1 MQDTKPQEEGKLE
14 IDRYERIYIILA
26 AAMLGV
32 FFAALIAGAIIYGV
46 RLPTASAFI
55 NPILIDETEFANPGL
70 RDMGDGNYEVYIV
83 AHMWAYEVGT
93 TEKTA
98 VGLPILRVP
107 EGAKVTFNIT
117 SRDVQHGFYIE
128 HHNVNLQIL
137 PGHIASQTVTFSERG
152 TYHVICHEYC
162 GRGHQT
168 MGMVIIVEPAD
179 GA

>member
-1 MQDTKPQEEGKLE
+1 MEESKQVHEEKLE
-14 IDRYERIYIILA
+14 IDRYERTYMILA

-32 FFAALIAGAIIYGV
+32 FFAALVAGAIIYGV
-46 RLPTASAFI
+46 HLPTAVGFI

-70 RDMGDGNYEVYIV
+70 RDMGDNHYELYVV
-83 AHMWAYEVGT
+83 AQMWTYNAGT
-93 TEKTA
+93 TETTA
-98 VGLPILRVP
+98 AGYPVLHLPQ
-107 EGAKVTFNIT
+107 GAVVTFNVT
-117 SRDVQHGFYIE
+117 SRDVQHGFYVE

-137 PGHIASQTVTFSERG
+137 PGHIASQTITFSEPG

-168 MGMVIIVEPAD
+168 MGMVLIVDRAT